1 MGKFFT
7 FVVLIA
13 GLVATFF
20 VLKDH
25 FAEQRVKTNP
35 WMGQMRNL
43 LEDQAKS
50 RDLLNVENPW
60 YAEEGTFYKLLSLMY
75 EANRDKYDPEETL
88 ATACNGT
95 VNPALAKLIVESM
108 IGNFT
113 LAKQMGVFEET
124 TNILQLEN
132 GSAPVAAATTAA
144 TADDM
149 QRSRAAVQKA
159 SKPAEL
165 ERMQSITEQRLKS
178 GFYTPAQADELLN
191 LINGKLDWLA
201 SEPEDKG
208 TDFTHEA
215 AEHEVT
221 A

>member
-132 GSAPVAAATTAA
+132 GSAPVAAAIGW
-144 TADDM
+144 
-149 QRSRAAVQKA
+149 
-159 SKPAEL
+159 E
-165 ERMQSITEQRLKS
+165 
-178 GFYTPAQADELLN
+178 DEKLLV
-191 LINGKLDWLA
+191 GHRVSPVLA
-201 SEPEDKG
+201 P
-208 TDFTHEA
+208 EA
-215 AEHEVT
+215 ASSLVNLVLMPETYRDLQQAAAPGFDIEKVKKWRLANVIT
-221 A
+221 PESADAIVGTFPAR